1 MSAESRVVG
10 VTPPD
15 EVQPI
20 WMTKENFARYIGR
33 SEATVSRLMRK
44 EIIIALHEG
53 RSVTIPVRDA
63 TKRYMEYLK
72 EQERNRR
79 TRPRK
84 PLAEAPTDS
93 PYRTRLSDIA
103 FATDDFIVDAMK
115 PQNAPEQSSETAE

>member
-20 WMTKENFARYIGR
+20 CMTKESFARYIGR

-44 EIIIALHEG
+44 EIIFALHEG

-63 TKRYMEYLK
+63 TRRYMNYLK
-72 EQERNRR
+72 EQEQKRR

-84 PLAEAPTDS
+84 PVAEAPTES
-93 PYRTRLSDIA
+93 PYRTKYSDLA
-103 FATDDFIVDAMK
+103 FATDDFIVDSMK
-115 PQNAPEQSSETAE
+115 PPKAPEQSPEATD